1 MKKLYVLLL
10 IGAVGIFACSAVKA
24 FEGTVDESTG
34 VQEQGGMT
42 YVCEKDDYSQSEPG
56 KCPTCGLDLVPVK
69 VDTATTV
76 ETPQVPTQGDVTVPP
91 LGDESAAPS
100 VGDTSPA
107 PEDVDVPDRVTE

>member
-34 VQEQGGMT
+34 VQEQGGIT

-56 KCPTCGLDLVPVK
+56 KCPTCGLDLVEK
-69 VDTATTV
+69 AVDNKEII
-76 ETPQVPTQGDVTVPP
+76 ETPEVPEKDDVPVPP
-91 LGDESAAPS
+91 LGDDAPK
-100 VGDTSPA
+100 
-107 PEDVDVPDRVTE
+107 TE